1 MEKNKNEIISR
12 LKEIR
17 DIVKNDPEKRRSL
30 FSEFYTLM
38 TSLKILDPD
47 NEELNIAISGYPF
60 NAGLKGGKIKW
71 NGVKWNLVLYLVCH

>member
-17 DIVKNDPEKRRSL
+17 DIVKNDPEKRCLL
-30 FSEFYTLM
+30 FSEFYTL
-38 TSLKILDPD
+38 TTNLRILDPE

-60 NAGLKGGKIKW
+60 FAGLKD
-71 NGVKWNLVLYLVCH
+71 

>member
-12 LKEIR
+12 LREIR
-17 DIVKNDPEKRRSL
+17 DIVKNDPEKRRLL

-60 NAGLKGGKIKW
+60 SAGLKD
-71 NGVKWNLVLYLVCH
+71 

>member
-60 NAGLKGGKIKW
+60 NAGLKD
-71 NGVKWNLVLYLVCH
+71 

>member
-47 NEELNIAISGYPF
+47 NEELNIAISGYPY
-60 NAGLKGGKIKW
+60 ASGLKD
-71 NGVKWNLVLYLVCH
+71 

>member
-30 FSEFYTLM
+30 FSEFYTL
-38 TSLKILDPD
+38 TTNLRILDPE

-60 NAGLKGGKIKW
+60 NAGLKD
-71 NGVKWNLVLYLVCH
+71 